1 MPGIVA
7 DASVLA
13 AIAFGEPNRLQ
24 ALALVSGHEIHAP
37 SLMAFEMTNIAWKKI
52 LRNPSQ
58 HLTTSKGLDAML
70 SGAIY
75 WTKVDFNKTLSLA
88 LDTGLTA
95 YDASYLYLAQTLG
108 MPLATFDRKLSSVAQ
123 ARGIH

>member
-37 SLMAFEMTNIAWKKI
+37 SLMAFEMTNNC
-52 LRNPSQ
+52 LEEDS
-58 HLTTSKGLDAML
+58 
-70 SGAIY
+70 
-75 WTKVDFNKTLSLA
+75 
-88 LDTGLTA
+88 
-95 YDASYLYLAQTLG
+95 
-108 MPLATFDRKLSSVAQ
+108 
-123 ARGIH
+123 